1 MTDSDQ
7 QKTVP
12 IFKNINLVPYTG
24 SLSLG
29 GSRFSKIHGSGP
41 QIRIRNIGSGSGTPA
56 PIPFFTDLRDG
67 KKINFMFFSNL
78 SAGTTSVA
86 DPGCLSRILIFT
98 HPGSRI
104 QKQQHKRGVK
114 KNLLS

>member
-41 QIRIRNIGSGSGTPA
+41 QFEFEIMDPAPDPTPA

-67 KKINFMFFSNL
+67 EKKLISCFFLIYQQAPLQCGGSGMFIP
-78 SAGTTSVA
+78 
-86 DPGCLSRILIFT
+86 DPGS
-98 HPGSRI
+98 
-104 QKQQHKRGVK
+104 
-114 KNLLS
+114 